1 MGRTVILRSNNP
13 QDRVFA
19 FGSEADI
26 MLSLYP
32 SGVIGKITD
41 ERSGTFCDRSNF
53 FTGQR
58 AMHAALKG
66 VPPWPN

>member
-1 MGRTVILRSNNP
+1 MLEFIILEPASS
-13 QDRVFA
+13 A
-19 FGSEADI
+19 I
-26 MLSLYP
+26 MRGPYP
-32 SGVIGKITD
+32 SGAIGKITD
-41 ERSGTFCDRSNF
+41 ERSGTICDRSNF